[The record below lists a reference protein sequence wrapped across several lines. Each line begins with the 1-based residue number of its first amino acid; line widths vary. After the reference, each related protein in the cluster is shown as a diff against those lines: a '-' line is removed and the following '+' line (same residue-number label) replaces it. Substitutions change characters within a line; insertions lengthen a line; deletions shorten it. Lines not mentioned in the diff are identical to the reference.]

1 MPRSSPLRVVPGI
14 GWPHLL
20 GVRGYPPSGIEIDGF
35 EGADNRPAQSKAVAN
50 DAVDVVDGGDA
61 VADETVRL
69 AEQRPLQPIKD
80 EPLHFASDK
89 RRRQTALKKERLCL
103 RDHACFSKRR
113 RNHLHHFD
121 QKGWISRMHDEASTA
136 PRQAVGDA

>member
-1 MPRSSPLRVVPGI
+1 MRQEAHHLPVAPRYPLFPLIERQALTTLTLNVGDKIRRPRIELPPLRAHPGI

-69 AEQRPLQPIKD
+69 AEQRPLQP
-80 EPLHFASDK
+80 
-89 RRRQTALKKERLCL
+89 
-103 RDHACFSKRR
+103 
-113 RNHLHHFD
+113 
-121 QKGWISRMHDEASTA
+121 
-136 PRQAVGDA
+136 